1 VFCPSADDIAQF
13 SKLTHNDHFIHLD
26 DPRRALV
33 QGNLYLATM
42 LHVLD
47 DFCREANEAAK
58 AAWRDG
64 GGALPRYFVRS
75 LSYSILRPMV
85 AGSKLRVCWK
95 VDERERERQ
104 GGNDKGTGGVMWRDQ
119 DWPIWIE
126 AADGGMVVKATV
138 TVKCVTRRDTKNSE
152 KEV

>member
-1 VFCPSADDIAQF
+1 MFSPSADDIAQF
-13 SKLTHNDHFIHLD
+13 SKLTHNDHFIHLA

-47 DFCREANEAAK
+47 DFCREANMAAK
-58 AAWRDG
+58 RDSTKST
-64 GGALPRYFVRS
+64 PRYFIRS

-85 AGSKLRVCWK
+85 AGSQLRVCWK
-95 VDERERERQ
+95 VDDAGKRK
-104 GGNDKGTGGVMWRDQ
+104 GGNEEGTGGVVWWDQ

-138 TVKCVTRRDTKNSE
+138 TVKHAKRRDSGASK
-152 KEV
+152 KEVA